1 MTLTSRHTNSRLRR
15 ASFLLALAFVAS
27 TAAGLSGCISLTSW
41 AHNKRHLKQFWN
53 EFQGLHEDIDRVIFG
68 LERNPAE

>member
-1 MTLTSRHTNSRLRR
+1 MKRN
-15 ASFLLALAFVAS
+15 AFLMAAVLALASFG
-27 TAAGLSGCISLTSW
+27 AGCFSMTSW
-41 AHNKRHLKQFWN
+41 SHNKRHLKQIWN

>member
-1 MTLTSRHTNSRLRR
+1 MKRKAL
-15 ASFLLALAFVAS
+15 LLAAMLFLAPL
-27 TAAGLSGCISLTSW
+27 AGGCISLTSW

-53 EFQGLHEDIDRVIFG
+53 ELEGLHEDIDRLVFG

>member
-1 MTLTSRHTNSRLRR
+1 MKRRTRRIWALLCLLGITL
-15 ASFLLALAFVAS
+15 
-27 TAAGLSGCISLTSW
+27 AAPGCISFTSW

-53 EFQGLHEDIDRVIFG
+53 QMQGLHEDIDRIVFG